1 MIKQSM
7 LALMLMGAL
16 GVLAQPVDAARG
28 RGGPGGPGGPGDP
41 TPVTVPL
48 STVEAADL
56 VFMRQ
61 EEKMARDIY
70 LQFGDLWN
78 IATFDN
84 IAASEQRHM
93 DAMLGLLQTYQL
105 PDPVVGLTI
114 GEFQNPSLQQLHDDL
129 LALGGA
135 SALSALQVGGLI
147 EEVDMR
153 DIVAA
158 IERSQHAD
166 IDRAYDNL
174 LCGSRNHLR
183 AFAGQIELGTGQPYV
198 AQSLPQAEVDAILA
212 TDQERCT
219 R

>member
-7 LALMLMGAL
+7 LALMLIGAL
-16 GVLAQPVDAARG
+16 GAAAQPAEAARG
-28 RGGPGGPGGPGDP
+28 RGGSRDP
-41 TPVTVPL
+41 TPVTIPL
-48 STVEAADL
+48 STLEAADL
-56 VFMRQ
+56 TFMRQ
-61 EEKMARDIY
+61 EEKLARDVY
-70 LQFGDLWN
+70 LELGDLWN
-78 IATFDN
+78 IPTFDN

-105 PDPVVGLTI
+105 PDPVVGFAI
-114 GEFQNPSLQQLHDDL
+114 GEFLDPALQQLHDDL
-129 LALGGA
+129 RALGDT

-166 IDRAYDNL
+166 IDNAYLNL

-183 AFAGQIELGTGQPYV
+183 AFAAQIELRTGLPYA
-198 AQSLPQAEVDAILA
+198 AQLLPQAQVDAILA
-212 TDQERCT
+212 TDQETCT

>member
-7 LALMLMGAL
+7 LGLMLIGAL
-16 GVLAQPVDAARG
+16 GALAQPADAARG
-28 RGGPGGPGGPGDP
+28 RGGRGDP

-56 VFMRQ
+56 TFMRQ
-61 EEKMARDIY
+61 EEKLARDVY
-70 LQFGDLWN
+70 LQLGDLWN
-78 IATFDN
+78 IAPFDN

-93 DAMLGLLQTYQL
+93 DTMLGLLQTYRL
-105 PDPVVGLTI
+105 PDPVVGFAI
-114 GEFQNPSLQQLHDDL
+114 GEFLDPALQRLHDDL
-129 LALGGA
+129 LALGDA
-135 SALSALQVGGLI
+135 SAIGALQVGGLI

-158 IERSQHAD
+158 IERSQHTD
-166 IDRAYDNL
+166 IDNAYLNL

-183 AFAGQIELGTGQPYV
+183 AFAGQIELRTGLPYE
-198 AQSLPQAEVDAILA
+198 AQLLPQAEVDAILA

>member
-1 MIKQSM
+1 MFKQSM
-7 LALMLMGAL
+7 LALMLIGTLGAI
-16 GVLAQPVDAARG
+16 AQPADAARG
-28 RGGPGGPGGPGDP
+28 RGGPGSQ
-41 TPVTVPL
+41 TPVTTPL

-56 VFMRQ
+56 IFMRQ
-61 EEKMARDIY
+61 EEKLARDVY
-70 LQFGDLWN
+70 LQLGDLWN

-93 DAMLGLLQTYQL
+93 DTMLGLLQTYRL
-105 PDPVVGLTI
+105 PDPVVGFTI
-114 GEFQNPSLQQLHDDL
+114 GEFLDPALQQLHDDL
-129 LALGGA
+129 LALGDA
-135 SALSALQVGGLI
+135 SAIGALQVGGLI

-158 IERSQHAD
+158 IERSQHTD
-166 IDRAYDNL
+166 IDNAYLNL

-183 AFAGQIELGTGQPYV
+183 AFAGQIELRTGLPYQ
-198 AQSLPQAEVDAILA
+198 AQLLPQVEVDAILV

>member
-7 LALMLMGAL
+7 LALMLFGAL
-16 GVLAQPVDAARG
+16 GALAQPADAARG
-28 RGGPGGPGGPGDP
+28 RGGRGNT

-56 VFMRQ
+56 TFMRQ
-61 EEKMARDIY
+61 EEKLARDIY
-70 LQFGDLWN
+70 LQLGDLWN

-84 IAASEQRHM
+84 IAGSEQRHM
-93 DAMLGLLQTYQL
+93 DTMLGLLQTYQL
-105 PDPVVGLTI
+105 PDPVVGFTI
-114 GEFQNPSLQQLHDDL
+114 GEFLDPALQQLHDDL
-129 LALGGA
+129 LALGEA
-135 SALSALQVGGLI
+135 SAIGALQVGGLI

-158 IERSQHAD
+158 IERSQHTD
-166 IDRAYDNL
+166 IDNAYLNL

-183 AFAGQIELGTGQPYV
+183 AFAGQIELRTGLPYE
-198 AQSLPQAEVDAILA
+198 AQLLPQAEVDAILA
-212 TDQERCT
+212 TDQETCT

>member
-7 LALMLMGAL
+7 LALMLVGAL
-16 GVLAQPVDAARG
+16 GALALPVDAARG
-28 RGGPGGPGGPGDP
+28 RGGRGNQ
-41 TPVTVPL
+41 TPVTTPL
-48 STVEAADL
+48 STVEAVDL
-56 VFMRQ
+56 TFMRQ
-61 EEKMARDIY
+61 EEKLARDVY
-70 LQFGDLWN
+70 LQLGDLWN
-78 IATFDN
+78 IAPFDN

-105 PDPVVGLTI
+105 PDPVVGMTI
-114 GEFQNPSLQQLHDDL
+114 GEFLDPVLQQLHDDL
-129 LALGGA
+129 LDLGEA
-135 SALSALQVGGLI
+135 SAIGALQVGGLI

-166 IDRAYDNL
+166 IDNAYLNL

-183 AFAGQIELGTGQPYV
+183 AFAGQIELRTGLPYE
-198 AQSLPQAEVDAILA
+198 AQLLPQAEVDAILA
-212 TDQERCT
+212 TDQETCT